1 MTYHLS
7 RLVARWGPSC
17 PGFNFN
23 HQTIKKIKFMF
34 SVRNKTKFTVQVI
47 SNLKPPV
54 LPENI
59 LNQKRNFRKIGL
71 RGGHTRYERKKNRH
85 LPQMKLKYQ
94 MKLMIFRLYMNFD
107 ELIFNHCA
115 ITNTNK
121 NC

>member
-1 MTYHLS
+1 MRQNAALCGNGLRLSTY
-7 RLVARWGPSC
+7 
-17 PGFNFN
+17 
-23 HQTIKKIKFMF
+23 
-34 SVRNKTKFTVQVI
+34 
-47 SNLKPPV
+47 
-54 LPENI
+54 I

-71 RGGHTRYERKKNRH
+71 RGGHTRYERKKKNRH

>member
-1 MTYHLS
+1 MLS
-7 RLVARWGPSC
+7 ICSTRPR
-17 PGFNFN
+17 
-23 HQTIKKIKFMF
+23 F
-34 SVRNKTKFTVQVI
+34 SSITTKSFFFFKSHSHIV
-47 SNLKPPV
+47 
-54 LPENI
+54 
-59 LNQKRNFRKIGL
+59 NQKRNFRKVGL

>member
-1 MTYHLS
+1 MVYDLAFLNSDWLKNLRTDLGIMAS
-7 RLVARWGPSC
+7 L
-17 PGFNFN
+17 
-23 HQTIKKIKFMF
+23 F
-34 SVRNKTKFTVQVI
+34 SAHAKCVHRK
-47 SNLKPPV
+47 
-54 LPENI
+54 NI

-71 RGGHTRYERKKNRH
+71 RGGHTRYKRKKNRH

-115 ITNTNK
+115 VTNTNK

>member
-1 MTYHLS
+1 MFNQQAPDTIFACTLIYEAQ
-7 RLVARWGPSC
+7 LV
-17 PGFNFN
+17 FHYF
-23 HQTIKKIKFMF
+23 IMEEFYDY
-34 SVRNKTKFTVQVI
+34 
-47 SNLKPPV
+47 
-54 LPENI
+54 I

-71 RGGHTRYERKKNRH
+71 RGGHTRYKRKKNRH

-121 NC
+121 RAMMALKSLT

>member
-1 MTYHLS
+1 MYITLTPLKRKRKVYEINLS
-7 RLVARWGPSC
+7 FL
-17 PGFNFN
+17 
-23 HQTIKKIKFMF
+23 QYY
-34 SVRNKTKFTVQVI
+34 
-47 SNLKPPV
+47 LY
-54 LPENI
+54 I

>member
-1 MTYHLS
+1 MNYLFS
-7 RLVARWGPSC
+7 KFFGRYWDFNGSKGSN
-17 PGFNFN
+17 GFV
-23 HQTIKKIKFMF
+23 H
-34 SVRNKTKFTVQVI
+34 V
-47 SNLKPPV
+47 
-54 LPENI
+54 NI

-115 ITNTNK
+115 ITNMNK

>member
-1 MTYHLS
+1 MTYYLS

-54 LPENI
+54 LPEKI

-71 RGGHTRYERKKNRH
+71 RGGHTRYERKKYRH

>member
-1 MTYHLS
+1 MYTEPKKKLS
-7 RLVARWGPSC
+7 QNRTSRWAYS
-17 PGFNFN
+17 
-23 HQTIKKIKFMF
+23 
-34 SVRNKTKFTVQVI
+34 
-47 SNLKPPV
+47 L
-54 LPENI
+54 
-59 LNQKRNFRKIGL
+59 RK
-71 RGGHTRYERKKNRH
+71 KKNRH

>member
-1 MTYHLS
+1 M
-7 RLVARWGPSC
+7 
-17 PGFNFN
+17 
-23 HQTIKKIKFMF
+23 MF
-34 SVRNKTKFTVQVI
+34 LCAVFFAICFKRSTSI
-47 SNLKPPV
+47 YYY
-54 LPENI
+54 NI

-71 RGGHTRYERKKNRH
+71 RGWHTRYERKKNRH

-115 ITNTNK
+115 ITNTNQ

>member
-1 MTYHLS
+1 MYTEPKKKLS
-7 RLVARWGPSC
+7 QNRTSRWAYSLR
-17 PGFNFN
+17 
-23 HQTIKKIKFMF
+23 KK
-34 SVRNKTKFTVQVI
+34 
-47 SNLKPPV
+47 
-54 LPENI
+54 
-59 LNQKRNFRKIGL
+59 
-71 RGGHTRYERKKNRH
+71 KKNRH

>member
-1 MTYHLS
+1 MGESNTVVSAYTCRHLQQCCS
-7 RLVARWGPSC
+7 HPS
-17 PGFNFN
+17 
-23 HQTIKKIKFMF
+23 IY
-34 SVRNKTKFTVQVI
+34 
-47 SNLKPPV
+47 
-54 LPENI
+54 I

-71 RGGHTRYERKKNRH
+71 RGGHTRYEKKKKNRH

>member
-1 MTYHLS
+1 ML
-7 RLVARWGPSC
+7 LVC
-17 PGFNFN
+17 L
-23 HQTIKKIKFMF
+23 H
-34 SVRNKTKFTVQVI
+34 VH
-47 SNLKPPV
+47 
-54 LPENI
+54 I
-59 LNQKRNFRKIGL
+59 LNQKRNLRKAV
-71 RGGHTRYERKKNRH
+71 RNVCGGHTRYVRKKKKNRH